1 VIAVKIKQINFYL
14 AHHLTVSSR
23 EANVGQ
29 WACILTIAKA
39 CTHLSTPEESK
50 AELTLAV
57 GIEHVIT
64 IDRWRPNQSAM
75 H

>member
-23 EANVGQ
+23 EANVGK
-29 WACILTIAKA
+29 WACTLTIAKA

-50 AELTLAV
+50 AELTLTAL

-64 IDRWRPNQSAM
+64 VNRWRP
-75 H
+75 